1 MIANI
6 IIMILSAIVA
16 VGTGVLVG
24 GLLRYKVD
32 EKKRTNGDRIRSMT
46 DEELA
51 WVLMCLYD
59 TAGEPEEIMPC
70 VRDGAGPDFTPPS
83 HCLQCTMEW
92 LKKRRNHMKGKNT
105 LRDKPFDMVGF

>member
-6 IIMILSAIVA
+6 IIMILSAIGA
-16 VGTGVLVG
+16 VSTGVLVG
-24 GLLRYKVD
+24 GLLRYKAD

-51 WVLMCLYD
+51 WILMCPYD

-70 VRDGAGPDFTPPS
+70 VRDGRTSTGSESQCGLPPS
-83 HCLQCTMEW
+83 GISSEQH
-92 LKKRRNHMKGKNT
+92 
-105 LRDKPFDMVGF
+105 D